1 MSRKINHSKNVK
13 ALRRI
18 NRPRYIGIGEI
29 IRFTYQQENITDLK
43 PLVMIIQKENDYV
56 KGINLN
62 YLTEY
67 RIQQL
72 LQEEIKFQGR
82 TGQKKGKMLKNFRWY
97 ELYES
102 FIRTYKK
109 DKMKNIYQVE
119 YNKDPD
125 AS

>member
-1 MSRKINHSKNVK
+1 MSRKINHNKNVK
-13 ALRRI
+13 TLRRI

-29 IRFTYQQENITDLK
+29 VRFTYQQQDINDLK
-43 PLVMIIQKENDYV
+43 PLAMIIQKEKDYV

-72 LQEEIKFQGR
+72 LQEKIKFQGR
-82 TGQKKGKMLKNFRWY
+82 VGQKTGKMLKNFRWY
-97 ELYES
+97 ELYDS
-102 FIRTYKK
+102 FIRTYQK

-119 YNKDPD
+119 YSKDPD
-125 AS
+125 A